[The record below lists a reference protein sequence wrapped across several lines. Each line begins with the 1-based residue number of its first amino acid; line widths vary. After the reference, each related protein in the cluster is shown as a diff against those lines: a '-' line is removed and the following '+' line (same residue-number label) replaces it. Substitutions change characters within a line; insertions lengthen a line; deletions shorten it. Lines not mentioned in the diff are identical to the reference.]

1 MILGEIGTMLQLRT
15 CAVPIVSCLPFTT
28 ITFCGS
34 HASTGDLYN
43 NYLLSRANGYLLR
56 SMACNILCEVHFSA
70 TKIKFF

>member
-34 HASTGDLYN
+34 HASAGDLYN

-56 SMACNILCEVHFSA
+56 TWLVISYVKCISLPL
-70 TKIKFF
+70 K